1 MAVKTFTSEVLTSSD
16 TNTYL
21 ANSGLVYVTNA
32 TATSGTS
39 LSVNN
44 CFTSTYSAYRI
55 VVTRCTIGGLSGMSL
70 RLRASGTDTSTG
82 YYNVR
87 TGYDY
92 STGLVSTT
100 PTSNGSVWDI
110 PLLCESG
117 SNSAC
122 VLDIYQ
128 PQAALKTTYTGQGTD
143 NRTTGQ
149 GNLSAGGML
158 NNTTQYDGFTISS
171 AQTIT
176 SINLTVYGYR
186 LG

>member
-1 MAVKTFTSEVLTSSD
+1 MAVKTFTSEILTSSD

-55 VVTRCTIGGLSGMSL
+55 IVSRATLGGTTGLSL
-70 RLRASGTDTSTG
+70 RMRASGTDQATLYYSIRSGFDYTTG
-82 YYNVR
+82 V
-87 TGYDY
+87 
-92 STGLVSTT
+92 VSVSNI
-100 PTSNGSVWDI
+100 SNGANFEL
-110 PLLCESG
+110 PLITDTTSA
-117 SNSAC
+117 AC
-122 VLDIYQ
+122 VIDVYN
-128 PQAALKTTYTGQGTD
+128 PQLALKTQISAQGSDSRTGGLGALT
-143 NRTTGQ
+143 
-149 GNLSAGGML
+149 AGGML
-158 NNTTQYDGFTISS
+158 NNTTAYDGFTIFS

-176 SINLTVYGYR
+176 SLNLTVYGYR

>member
-1 MAVKTFTSEVLTSSD
+1 MAVKTFTSEILTSSD

-55 VVTRCTIGGLSGMSL
+55 VVTRATLAGLTGMSI
-70 RLRASGTDTSTG
+70 RLRSGGIDTTANYYSIRSGWDYATAAASVSNINNGANFELPIITDAT
-82 YYNVR
+82 NA
-87 TGYDY
+87 
-92 STGLVSTT
+92 
-100 PTSNGSVWDI
+100 
-110 PLLCESG
+110 
-117 SNSAC
+117 AC
-122 VLDIYQ
+122 VIDLYQ
-128 PQAALKTTYTGQGTD
+128 PQTVLKTQYSAQGSDSRTGGVGALT
-143 NRTTGQ
+143 
-149 GNLSAGGML
+149 AGGML
-158 NNTTQYDGFTISS
+158 NNATAYDGFTIFS

-176 SINLTVYGYR
+176 SLNLTVYGYR

>member
-1 MAVKTFTSEVLTSSD
+1 MAVKTFSSEILTSSD

-55 VVTRCTIGGLSGMSL
+55 VITRATLGALTGLSM
-70 RLRASGTDTSTG
+70 RMRAAGTDQALL
-82 YYNVR
+82 YYGIR
-87 TGYDY
+87 SGYDY
-92 STGLVSTT
+92 A
-100 PTSNGSVWDI
+100 TSAASVAATNNGSEWNL
-110 PLLCESG
+110 PLITDTTSA
-117 SNSAC
+117 AC
-122 VLDIYQ
+122 VIDVQ
-128 PQAALKTTYTGQGTD
+128 NPQASLKTQFSAQGAD
-143 NRTTGQ
+143 SRTAGV
-149 GNLSAGGML
+149 GALISGGML
-158 NNTTQYDGFTISS
+158 NNTTAYDGFTIFS

-176 SINLTVYGYR
+176 SLNLTVYGYR